1 MLINYSPVGIVK
13 TIAENIGKGKFDQR
27 MFAQGIGRGITGTG
41 VLYLVKSFT
50 KKVNLWDTQ
59 NERERKQWE
68 LEGRKEN
75 AIKIDGRWRSFNVLG
90 PAGLILE

>member
-1 MLINYSPVGIVK
+1 MQFINYSPVGIVK

-59 NERERKQWE
+59 KTKENGNSGSWKGERKMQ
-68 LEGRKEN
+68 
-75 AIKIDGRWRSFNVLG
+75 
-90 PAGLILE
+90 